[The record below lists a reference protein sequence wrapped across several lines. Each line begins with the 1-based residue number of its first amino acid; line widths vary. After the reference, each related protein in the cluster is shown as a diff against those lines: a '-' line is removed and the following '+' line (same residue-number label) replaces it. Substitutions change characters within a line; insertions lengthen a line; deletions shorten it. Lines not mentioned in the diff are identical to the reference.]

1 MGVLSSRS
9 DLVFTCSSRSVPPR
23 RLKHPP
29 IFRLSLLPRLCCP
42 SLLTCV
48 CLSRL
53 SAVYLSAFKL
63 QHSAL
68 FVYVSITL
76 LVEGQPPPAARRLA
90 AEGKTSR
97 VNSAYV
103 NAYVNLI
110 FVPNLLLFVCVFGV
124 ATVYVN
130 IG

>member
-1 MGVLSSRS
+1 M
-9 DLVFTCSSRSVPPR
+9 
-23 RLKHPP
+23 
-29 IFRLSLLPRLCCP
+29 
-42 SLLTCV
+42 
-48 CLSRL
+48 

-110 FVPNLLLFVCVFGV
+110 SNLLLFVCVFGV